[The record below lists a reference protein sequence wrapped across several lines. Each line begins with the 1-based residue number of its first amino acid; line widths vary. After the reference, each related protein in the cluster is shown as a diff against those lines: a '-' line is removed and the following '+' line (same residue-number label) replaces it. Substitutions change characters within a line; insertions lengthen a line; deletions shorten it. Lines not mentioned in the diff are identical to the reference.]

1 MAPRDAWFDNAKMA
15 LVTLVV
21 VGHAWTLLPSEP
33 VPDHLYDFIY
43 LWHVPAFV
51 FVTGYLSRSF
61 AWTSARLWQLVRT
74 VAVPYV
80 VFECALALFR
90 VHVGGEEMSDLFL
103 DPHWPLWY
111 LSALFFWRLVTPILK
126 PLPGAVVVAVAISL
140 GAGLWAGDTFDIAR
154 ICGLLP
160 FFVLGLKATP
170 DRLALLRRTP
180 VQVAAVGVFAG
191 VVALTWVTETRVST
205 EWLYYRARYDTLG
218 SSDLEAVLI
227 RGGLLVVGTLAA
239 LAFLALVPRVPGWF
253 ARMGAA
259 SLVVYLLHG
268 FFVKGALYAGFP
280 DWAEGHLVAA
290 LLATTLGGVAVSML
304 LAWPPVATRLTVL
317 VDPFGHAERHAR
329 HAVDLGLTVVAHE
342 DHDAPVLDQ
351 LVDQLA
357 EERPDGSPLPPPT
370 AAGPAPDRPRGGS
383 VG

>member
-1 MAPRDAWFDNAKMA
+1 MATRDAWFDNAKMA

-21 VGHAWTLLPSEP
+21 VGHSWTLLPGEP
-33 VPDHLYDFIY
+33 LVEHLYDFVY

-61 AWTSARLWQLVRT
+61 EWTSTRLWQLVRT

-80 VFECALALFR
+80 IFECAIALFR
-90 VHVGGEEMSDLFL
+90 VHVGGENMEDLFL

-111 LSALFFWRLVTPILK
+111 LSALFFWRLVTPIFR
-126 PLPGAVVVAVAISL
+126 PLPGGVLVAVAISL
-140 GAGLWAGDTFDIAR
+140 GAGLWAGDTFDLAR

-170 DRLALLRRTP
+170 ERLASLRRTP

-191 VVALTWVTETRVST
+191 VVALTWVTDTTVST

-218 SSDLEAVLI
+218 DSDLEAILI
-227 RGGLLVVGTLAA
+227 RGGLLAVGTLAA
-239 LAFLALVPRVPGWF
+239 LSFLALVPRASGWF

-268 FFVKGALYAGFP
+268 FFVKSALYAGLP
-280 DWAEGHLVAA
+280 DWAEGHWVAA
-290 LLATTLGGVAVSML
+290 LLATTVGAVAVSML

-317 VDPFGHAERHAR
+317 VDPFGYAERHAR
-329 HAVDLGLTVVAHE
+329 HAVDLGVTVVAHE

-351 LVDQLA
+351 LVEQLT
-357 EERPDGSPLPPPT
+357 EQRPEGSPLPAPTSRPP
-370 AAGPAPDRPRGGS
+370 S
-383 VG
+383 Q

>member
-1 MAPRDAWFDNAKMA
+1 MATRDAWFDNAKMA

-21 VGHAWTLLPSEP
+21 VGHAWTLLPTDP
-33 VPDHLYDFIY
+33 LADHLYDFLY

-61 AWTSARLWQLVRT
+61 EWTYQRLWQLVRT
-74 VAVPYV
+74 IAVPYV
-80 VFECALALFR
+80 IFECAIALFR
-90 VHVGGEEMSDLFL
+90 VHVGGENLEDLFL

-111 LSALFFWRLVTPILK
+111 LSALFFWRLVTPIFK
-126 PLPGAVVVAVAISL
+126 RLPGAVVVAVAISL
-140 GAGLWAGDTFDIAR
+140 GAGLWAGDMFDIAR

-170 DRLALLRRTP
+170 ERLDLLRRP
-180 VQVAAVGVFAG
+180 RAQVAAVGIFAG
-191 VVALTWVTETRVST
+191 VVALTWVTETTVST

-218 SSDLEAVLI
+218 DSDVEAVLI
-227 RGGLLVVGTLAA
+227 RGGLLVVGTLAS
-239 LAFLALVPRVPGWF
+239 LAFLSLIPRASGWYT
-253 ARMGAA
+253 RMGAA

-280 DWAEGHLVAA
+280 EWAEGHVVAA
-290 LLATTLGGVAVSML
+290 LLATTLGAVALSML

-317 VDPFGHAERHAR
+317 VDPFGYAERHAR
-329 HAVDLGLTVVAHE
+329 HAVDLGVTVVAHE
-342 DHDAPVLDQ
+342 EHDSPVLDQ

-357 EERPDGSPLPPPT
+357 EERPDGTALPPPT
-370 AAGPAPDRPRGGS
+370 PRPS
-383 VG
+383 PQ